1 MKRWIAGVLV
11 AAGLAVAAG
20 VAYATIPG
28 SNGVIHGCYNKAGIL
43 RVIDTSGGEACAAG
57 ETALEW
63 NQEGPQGPPGPPGRA
78 GGAPDAVDATI
89 AIKGQKLG
97 DFSTTP
103 LSIGGLTHEI
113 VSPRDPA
120 SGLPTGK
127 RQHKPFTITKLLD
140 KSTPLLLTALVT
152 NENLVF
158 VKVAITDG
166 TSNTIMMIQL
176 TNASVASRRQIGQTE
191 EIAFTYQKISWTW
204 VDGGVTAQDD
214 WESPVT

>member
-28 SNGVIHGCYNKAGIL
+28 SNGVIHGCYNKAGVL
-43 RVIDTSGGEACAAG
+43 RVIDVSDGTACVAG

-63 NQEGPQGPPGPPGRA
+63 NQQGPQGPQGPPGHA

-103 LSIGGLTHEI
+103 LAIAGLTHEI

-127 RQHKPFTITKLLD
+127 RQHNPFTITKMID
-140 KSTPLLLTALVT
+140 KTTPLLLNALVN

-166 TSNTIMMIQL
+166 TSNTIMITEL

-191 EIAFTYQKISWTW
+191 EITFTYQKISWTW

-214 WESPVT
+214 WASPAP

>member
-1 MKRWIAGVLV
+1 VGVAV
-11 AAGLAVAAG
+11 AVAAG

-28 SNGVIHGCYNKAGIL
+28 SNGVIHGCYNKAGAL
-43 RVIDTSGGEACAAG
+43 RVIDVGDGAGCVAG

-63 NQEGPQGPPGPPGRA
+63 NQQGPQGPQGPPGRA
-78 GGAPDAVDATI
+78 GAPDAVAATI
-89 AIKGQKLG
+89 AIKGQKQG

-103 LSIGGLTHEI
+103 LAIGGVTHEI
-113 VSPRDPA
+113 VAPRDPA
-120 SGLPTGK
+120 TGLPTGK
-127 RQHKPFTITKLLD
+127 RQHKPFTITKTID
-140 KSTPLLLTALVT
+140 KTTPLLLNALVN

-166 TSNTIMMIQL
+166 TSNTIMIIEL
-176 TNASVASRRQIGQTE
+176 TNANVGSRRQIGQAE
-191 EIAFTYQKISWTW
+191 EITFTYQKISWTW